1 MHGIRALVLIT
12 SFMLFG
18 STVYSADWSN
28 WRGPGQNGVSLETNL
43 PERWSP
49 DASKPD
55 NNLVWRAP
63 YGGRTTPIVQNDRVY
78 MIGRDGEGVSEQERC
93 LCFDANTG
101 KLIREYRFNVFH
113 TDIVSVRLG
122 WTIGAGVEQKLDAH
136 WSVKAE
142 YLYAS
147 FARATY
153 FTLTGLEPEK
163 VDMSANIVRAGVNY
177 KF

>member
-63 YGGRTTPIVQNDRVY
+63 YGGRTTPIVQND
-78 MIGRDGEGVSEQERC
+78 G
-93 LCFDANTG
+93 
-101 KLIREYRFNVFH
+101 LIFIKEIH
-113 TDIVSVRLG
+113 ADITFLF
-122 WTIGAGVEQKLDAH
+122 KP
-136 WSVKAE
+136 
-142 YLYAS
+142 S
-147 FARATY
+147 FECKWAAR
-153 FTLTGLEPEK
+153 
-163 VDMSANIVRAGVNY
+163 
-177 KF
+177 